1 MPSSPQGY
9 NDTQISKKQ
18 DLKLHLCPST
28 PLTNEELNLEKGIFQ
43 LQSPSTILQEIKT
56 ESG

>member
-28 PLTNEELNLEKGIFQ
+28 PLTNEELNAEKGIFQ
-43 LQSPSTILQEIKT
+43 LQSPSTILQEI
-56 ESG
+56 